1 MTLSRRSFL
10 LSGVA
15 SGALLLGR
23 PVGAL
28 GSILGAA
35 GAAEA
40 ACRTSKLA
48 TSAGLR
54 LVHADLHNHTLL
66 SDGDGDPANAF
77 ASMRSWGL
85 DVAAITDHAT
95 TGKLGAD
102 CAACGEI
109 SGIDEAEWQ
118 RVQALADA
126 ENTDGGFVAVRGF
139 EWSSPQLGHMN
150 VWFSATWTDPLTCG
164 AVDAESVGAFFLHE
178 GGDDVPPEMATP
190 AGSLLRSS
198 PTAGVSMTGFYDWLA
213 ADPSRPVLGGGADGI
228 AGFNHPGR
236 EGGRFGFFRYD
247 PRLASRV
254 VSMELFNR
262 GEDYLFEQTPRAPSP
277 LVECLDKGWRVGL
290 TGVTDEHGT
299 NWGQP
304 DGKGRTGLWVR
315 ELTRA
320 GVREAM
326 AARRF
331 FCTREKGL
339 RMDASLKGVAMGG
352 TVAHT
357 SGVVPV
363 SVDLDKGTEWW
374 GRPVR
379 IQVLQT
385 GRPLPTIVHE
395 LDAAVPTDA
404 EPAISFDCPI
414 DRADGSWVVVRVTDP
429 SVAADGRATGA
440 FAAAGRAIA
449 YASPFFLS

>member
-1 MTLSRRSFL
+1 MTLSRRAFL

-23 PVGAL
+23 PTGVLSSLL
-28 GSILGAA
+28 GTA

-40 ACRTSKLA
+40 ATRASRLFPG
-48 TSAGLR
+48 SGLS

-66 SDGDGDPANAF
+66 SDGSGDAANAF
-77 ASMRSWGL
+77 SSMRSWGL

-95 TGKLGAD
+95 TGKLGAN
-102 CAACGEI
+102 CGACGEV

-118 RVQALADA
+118 RIQALADA
-126 ENTDGGFVAVRGF
+126 ENHDGFVAMRGF

-150 VWFSATWTDPLTCG
+150 VWMSSTWTDPLTCG

-178 GGDDVPPEMATP
+178 GGSSVPASGPLN
-190 AGSLLRSS
+190 SVLRTS

-213 ADPSRPVLGGGADGI
+213 ADPSRPVLGGGSDGI

-236 EGGRFGFFRYD
+236 EGGRFGFFKYD
-247 PRLASRV
+247 PRLANRV

-262 GEDYLFEQTPRAPSP
+262 GEDYLFEQVPTAPSP
-277 LVECLDKGWRVGL
+277 MVECLDKGWKVGF

-299 NWGQP
+299 NWGEP
-304 DGKGRTGLWVR
+304 DGKGRTGLWIKG
-315 ELTRA
+315 ELNRA
-320 GVREAM
+320 SVREAM
-326 AARRF
+326 TARRF

-339 RMDASLKGVAMGG
+339 RMDASLKGVQMGG
-352 TVAHT
+352 RVTHT
-357 SGVVPV
+357 SGVVPI
-363 SVDLDKGTEWW
+363 SVDLDKGSDWW
-374 GRPVR
+374 GRNVR

-395 LDAAVPTDA
+395 VDAVVPTDA
-404 EPAISFDCPI
+404 QAPIAFDCPI
-414 DRADGSWVVVRVTDP
+414 NRANGEWVVVRVTDP
-429 SVAADGRATGA
+429 AVGGDGRANGTA
-440 FAAAGRAIA
+440 FASAGRAIA
-449 YASPFFLS
+449 YASPFFLT